1 MNRAATPDMMATTEG
16 DGRPPVVILTPQSN
30 VTSGAAVQE
39 KLITAALAL
48 GNIIRSTFG
57 PRGLDKMMYKSD
69 GNTAVT
75 NDGAKIISELLVKH
89 PAAKAFVS
97 LGQAQE
103 STCGDGVTG
112 CILFATELMREAG
125 RLIRKGLHPLTVI
138 EGWRQALD
146 ITLETMENSSIPI
159 DNQNLIGIS
168 STSLVGKGAQGALQ
182 QFSTL
187 VVEAAMEVTKSLPQI
202 EELGSENI
210 LMCKSKKGSI
220 QDSRLLRGLVIEKR
234 LANDKLP
241 RNLMNPSVALLT
253 CPLEFE
259 TPTRDSEIEITDPEQ
274 LSAFLAAG
282 EQSLDKIANH
292 ILSLGTQAV
301 FCGGAIDPRVL
312 HTLCQNN
319 VFALGDLD
327 EVEMKNIAAATGAK
341 IVDLV
346 RDLSTSDLGG
356 AGVIRTERREGAE
369 GIEERILVEE
379 CTSPKVV
386 TIEVGGSNDIF
397 TEEVIRGLHDSLK
410 ATTLA
415 IREGRAVNGGG
426 HVHCV
431 AALAIRTKAEESADR
446 ERLAIESFARAL
458 ESIPLTLASNAG
470 KEGLDVLLELRAAIR
485 NQPGE
490 VIGVKENG
498 EVGDVSTVMIP
509 LESLQS
515 SFIGAFETA
524 SSLLRVDQVISAR
537 GD

>member
-1 MNRAATPDMMATTEG
+1 MTTAEG

-30 VTSGAAVQE
+30 VTSGAAVQD

-125 RLIRKGLHPLTVI
+125 RLVRKGLHPLIVI
-138 EGWRQALD
+138 EGWRLALD
-146 ITLETMENSSIPI
+146 ITIETMETLSVDINE
-159 DNQNLIGIS
+159 DNLVNIA
-168 STSLVGKGAQGALQ
+168 STSLVGKGAQGALEI
-182 QFSTL
+182 FSKL
-187 VVEAAMEVTKSLPQI
+187 VVDATTKVAHSLPDNST
-202 EELGSENI
+202 LGSENVM
-210 LMCKSKKGSI
+210 MCKSKKGSI
-220 QDSRLLRGLVIEKR
+220 HDSKLIEGLVIDKR

-241 RNLMNPSVALLT
+241 RNLINPKVALLT

-259 TPTRDSEIEITDPEQ
+259 SPSRDSEIEITDPEQ
-274 LSAFLAAG
+274 LSAFLLAG
-282 EQSLDKIANH
+282 EEKLDEISAQ
-292 ILSLGTQAV
+292 ILALGTNAV

-312 HTLCQNN
+312 HTFAQNG
-319 VFALGDLD
+319 VFAIADMDG
-327 EVEMKNIAAATGAK
+327 VQIKNIASATGAQP
-341 IVDLV
+341 VDLI
-346 RDLSTSDLGG
+346 RDLSSSDLGL
-356 AGVIRTERREGAE
+356 AGKIRVEKREGAE
-369 GIEERILVEE
+369 GTEERILVEE
-379 CTSPKVV
+379 CKSPEVV
-386 TIEVGGSNDIF
+386 TIEVGGSNDLS

-415 IREGRAVNGGG
+415 IREGRAIFGGG
-426 HVHCV
+426 HVHCR
-431 AALAIRTKAEESADR
+431 AALEIRSKAEKYGGR

-470 KEGLDVLLELRAAIR
+470 KEGLDILLELRAAIR
-485 NQPGE
+485 NQPDE
-490 VIGVKENG
+490 ISGVMENG
-498 EVGDVSTVMIP
+498 EVGNVSSVLIP
-509 LESLQS
+509 LDSLFS
-515 SFIGAFETA
+515 SFTGAFETA
-524 SSLLRVDQVISAR
+524 SSLLRVDQVISSR